1 MTRKTAFFEGWC
13 WFKFNNLGLALG
25 ANFTFY
31 TSLSKGLKLKVRK
44 FCVLSPAFVEGT
56 WEKRVGGLLP
66 PPPPLPI
73 YPEQGWK
80 LMKIKE
86 LYSRFCSF
94 CLYPGILN
102 TEKKPSSHILKSRSA
117 IDLDRVKKNR
127 KHNFF
132 SLICIGLHAKFKS
145 IRWHLLPEEL

>member
-1 MTRKTAFFEGWC
+1 MVKILMISAKMAAPALLKIKVIWNKGYYIIYSVYI
-13 WFKFNNLGLALG
+13 LA
-25 ANFTFY
+25 
-31 TSLSKGLKLKVRK
+31 
-44 FCVLSPAFVEGT
+44 
-56 WEKRVGGLLP
+56 P
-66 PPPPLPI
+66 PHPTTPPPLHTHT

-94 CLYPGILN
+94 RLYPGILN
-102 TEKKPSSHILKSRSA
+102 TEKKPSSRILKSRSA

-132 SLICIGLHAKFKS
+132 LSLVCIGLHAKFKS